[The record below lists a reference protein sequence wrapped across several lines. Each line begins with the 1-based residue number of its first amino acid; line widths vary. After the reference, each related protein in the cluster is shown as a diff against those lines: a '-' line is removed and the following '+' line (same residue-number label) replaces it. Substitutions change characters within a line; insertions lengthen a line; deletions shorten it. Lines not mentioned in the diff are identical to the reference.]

1 MCLTHSLFNGC
12 VYEHLCV
19 CFGGGGWG
27 VMTGRIYD
35 STPVSLLI
43 SLTRTEQKGRI
54 CRQPYCIV
62 CVFVFVCARSVFFIS
77 LRWMMMIGTCDSF
90 DLVLTLSWC
99 PQGNW
104 DNLQKKIKNK
114 KISCGRI
121 KKHVCVCVQAVWTM
135 QKQPYLTTHL
145 CHLGSALLYANQNKT
160 HLWPSNRS
168 GFGLKLLEQLWISTF
183 WFLFYHR

>member
-12 VYEHLCV
+12 VYGHLCV

-27 VMTGRIYD
+27 VMTGRMYD
-35 STPVSLLI
+35 STPISLLI

-62 CVFVFVCARSVFFIS
+62 CVFVFVCAHSVFFIS

-104 DNLQKKIKNK
+104 DNLQKKKLNK

-121 KKHVCVCVQAVWTM
+121 KKHVCVSVCRGSLNHAKAALPHNSSLSSWFSIIIRKP
-135 QKQPYLTTHL
+135 KQNTPLT
-145 CHLGSALLYANQNKT
+145 
-160 HLWPSNRS
+160 
-168 GFGLKLLEQLWISTF
+168 F
-183 WFLFYHR
+183 